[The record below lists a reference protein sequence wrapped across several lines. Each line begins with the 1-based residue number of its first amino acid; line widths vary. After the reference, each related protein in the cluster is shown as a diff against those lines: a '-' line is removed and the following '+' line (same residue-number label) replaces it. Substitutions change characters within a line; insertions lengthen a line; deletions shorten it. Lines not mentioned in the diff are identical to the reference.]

1 MPTVGEVTVCP
12 TPERLIFTLPSLPT
26 SLFARI
32 LIGATVVT
40 VPTVGVVTYSQLRES
55 ASDPAAVT
63 APGPAAAPTPSAP
76 SPEPATPT
84 DPPLSTPTLTPTAP
98 PVSVTPSAR
107 SAPPS
112 PYTTSRTPV
121 ARLSAS
127 SPAPTRPSAP
137 VSSPPVVTAPPSSM
151 PPSSMPP
158 APVAPTFSA
167 AAVPTDV
174 RTRLVAYADS
184 GLLAYDGGDTF
195 SPLQQLN
202 RQDFATV
209 LANVLELPRP
219 ATVTG
224 SFSDVPTDAYAGA
237 AIDAL
242 TGAGLIHGVD
252 ANHFAPAANLT
263 RADLAVL
270 LAKGLNLPAATSL
283 TPTFTDV
290 PVTHYAFRAIE
301 SVTEAGVMRGL
312 EGGTFGPTY
321 SFTRAELAVTL
332 VRALNLPVDDTAT
345 SPFVDV
351 PDDSYFSLYVPAA
364 VNAGLMRPVDATHFD
379 PTGPVTRT
387 AAALVFTQ
395 GLNLPVP
402 KTSSSSFADVT
413 SKYYAGQ
420 AIEAAVSAGLMKPA
434 SSTVFDPT
442 TVLTLPQESTLF
454 TGAMTF
460 AATGSATPTT
470 AP

>member
-1 MPTVGEVTVCP
+1 M
-12 TPERLIFTLPSLPT
+12 PSLPT

-55 ASDPAAVT
+55 ASGPAAAT
-63 APGPAAAPTPSAP
+63 APAPAAAPTPSAL

-84 DPPLSTPTLTPTAP
+84 DPPLSTPTVTPTAP

-112 PYTTSRTPV
+112 PYTTSRTPA
-121 ARLSAS
+121 ARPSAS

-137 VSSPPVVTAPPSSM
+137 VSSPPVVTPPPS
-151 PPSSMPP
+151 PIPP
-158 APVAPTFSA
+158 APAAPTFSA

-174 RTRLVAYADS
+174 RTRLVAYASS

-195 SPLQQLN
+195 SPQQQLN
-202 RQDFATV
+202 RQDFAV
-209 LANVLELPRP
+209 VMVDLLGLDRP

-224 SFSDVPTDAYAGA
+224 SFSDVPSDAFAGA

-270 LAKGLNLPAATSL
+270 LAKGLNLPAATSM

-312 EGGTFGPTY
+312 EAGTFGPTH

-351 PDDSYFSLYVPAA
+351 PGDSYFSLYVPAA

-402 KTSSSSFADVT
+402 QTSSSSFADVT

-460 AATGSATPTT
+460 AATGSVTP
-470 AP
+470 APTP